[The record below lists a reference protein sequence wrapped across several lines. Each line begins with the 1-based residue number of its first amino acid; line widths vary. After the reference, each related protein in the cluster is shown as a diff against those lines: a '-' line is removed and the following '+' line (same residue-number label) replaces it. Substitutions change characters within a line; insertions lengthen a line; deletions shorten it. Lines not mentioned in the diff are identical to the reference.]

1 MARRATK
8 QVKEPTLESKLWAA
22 ADVLRNAVEAAEY
35 KHIVLNLFFLRFAS
49 EKFEEQRRKLIA
61 DGKEKYVEIKE
72 FYTKDNV
79 FFVPEDARWSKIKAN
94 AKQSDIAIRIDKALE
109 LLEAENPELVGAL
122 PSGYFVRLELE
133 TSKLGSLVDEIGNI
147 VLPDDEQDII
157 GRVYEYYL
165 TQFALKE
172 GKGKGEFYTP
182 KTVVKLI
189 VEMIEPFSG
198 KVYDPCCGSG
208 GMFVQSVDFVSHH
221 QGTSRDISIYGQEY
235 TATTYRLAKMNLAI
249 RGISANL
256 GAAPR
261 NTFSADQHKDLKA
274 DFILANPPFN
284 QKKWRAENELVDDP
298 RWDGYE
304 VPPTSNANYGW
315 ILHIASKLSQDGI
328 AGFLLANGAL
338 SESGTEQLIRK
349 QLIENDLV
357 EAIAVLPRNLFY
369 TTDIS
374 VTLWI
379 LNRNKK
385 ARFYRTPGGEM
396 RRLRDRTGQ
405 VLFLDLRRK
414 GVPFEKKY
422 VELSDEERAGIAG
435 TYHAWQSPNWET
447 EYEDVP
453 EYCYSATKDEIASK
467 DYTLVPSRYI
477 EFTSQDEAVDYDE
490 RMRELQCELADAL
503 KQEEET
509 RAQVLRVFEELGYG
523 IEL

>member
-8 QVKEPTLESKLWAA
+8 QVKEQTLESKLWAA

-49 EKFEEQRRKLIA
+49 EKFEEQRQKLIA
-61 DGKEKYVEIKE
+61 DGKERYVEIKE

-79 FFVPEDARWSKIKAN
+79 FFVPDGDPYSARWSKIKAN
-94 AKQSDIAIRIDKALE
+94 AKQADIAIRIDKALE
-109 LLEAENPELVGAL
+109 MLEAENPELVGAL

-147 VLPDDEQDII
+147 TLPDDEQDII

-182 KTVVKLI
+182 KTIVKLI

-261 NTFSADQHKDLKA
+261 NTFSADQHKNLKA
-274 DFILANPPFN
+274 DFIMANPLRMVTP
-284 QKKWRAENELVDDP
+284 AHCLGVE
-298 RWDGYE
+298 
-304 VPPTSNANYGW
+304 
-315 ILHIASKLSQDGI
+315 KL
-328 AGFLLANGAL
+328 AA
-338 SESGTEQLIRK
+338 
-349 QLIENDLV
+349 
-357 EAIAVLPRNLFY
+357 
-369 TTDIS
+369 
-374 VTLWI
+374 
-379 LNRNKK
+379 
-385 ARFYRTPGGEM
+385 
-396 RRLRDRTGQ
+396 
-405 VLFLDLRRK
+405 
-414 GVPFEKKY
+414 
-422 VELSDEERAGIAG
+422 
-435 TYHAWQSPNWET
+435 
-447 EYEDVP
+447 
-453 EYCYSATKDEIASK
+453 
-467 DYTLVPSRYI
+467 
-477 EFTSQDEAVDYDE
+477 
-490 RMRELQCELADAL
+490 
-503 KQEEET
+503 
-509 RAQVLRVFEELGYG
+509 
-523 IEL
+523 